1 MKADIFEN
9 KIIYWFLF
17 GMISLLFV
25 ATRLFRLDMAPFTP
39 IGMHY
44 DEMSAAYDAWCV
56 QGWGCDRHLTR
67 FPVYFMNAG
76 SGQNALY
83 IYLAAIMFKLAGFS
97 LFKFRLVAVICA
109 GVAYICLFFL
119 SRILFG
125 RNIASLIPNALMVIM
140 PIFVM
145 SEHWGLE
152 SYLFLSF
159 SIISIYFM
167 IIALDKG
174 RLRYSI
180 LSGFLWGITFYT
192 YGISYV
198 VIPLFLLLTLVL
210 LIYEKKI
217 EIVQIFAVGIPV
229 IIMGVPL
236 AVEQLVIN
244 GYIKPFSL
252 AFMDFFPMEIT
263 RFGEV
268 SISNIPENLRTS
280 LVTLFSKDS
289 LFYNSVPLF
298 GTIYYI
304 SIPFM
309 MIGLILSI
317 QCTVKSVR
325 KKEYSPVSIVLL
337 YYVSARIVSL
347 MTFELNINKANEL
360 FFPYLLFTAYGI
372 IYIYSKLSKSWFLPL
387 IAVVYAAF
395 FLCFA
400 RWAYSNGEQ
409 SWNYETRPRT
419 EEGIVK
425 DIQVG
430 RAIQEAR
437 MISGDKHMQMIIN
450 DVRGRYL
457 QICLFAGTS
466 PYDYN
471 EEGYSENGY
480 EIGISEEL
488 DMSGDTIFL
497 IEDSLDHI
505 TDYLVSEGFKS
516 TIPRNGGF
524 SIVYR

>member
-1 MKADIFEN
+1 
-9 KIIYWFLF
+9 
-17 GMISLLFV
+17 MISLLFV
-25 ATRLFRLDMAPFTP
+25 VTRLFRLDMVPFTP

-44 DEMSAAYDAWCV
+44 DEMSAAYDAWCI

-83 IYLAAIMFKLAGFS
+83 IYFAAIMFKLVGFS
-97 LFKFRLVAVICA
+97 VFKFRLVAVICA

-125 RNIASLIPNALMVIM
+125 RGITSLIPNALMVIM
-140 PIFVM
+140 PIFLM

-174 RLRYSI
+174 CLRYSI

-198 VIPLFLLLTLVL
+198 VIPLFLLLALVL
-210 LIYEKKI
+210 LVYEKKVVI
-217 EIVQIFAVGIPV
+217 GQILAVGIPV

-268 SISNIPENLRTS
+268 SVSNVLENLRTS
-280 LVTLFSKDS
+280 LVTLFSRDS

-309 MIGLILSI
+309 LIGLILSI
-317 QCTVKSVR
+317 KCTVKSIR
-325 KKEYSPVSIVLL
+325 KKNYSPISIVLL
-337 YYVSARIVSL
+337 FYVSARIVSL
-347 MTFELNINKANEL
+347 MTYELNINKANEL
-360 FFPYLLFTAYGI
+360 YFPYLLFTAYGI
-372 IYIYSKLSKSWFLPL
+372 ISIYSKLSKTWFLPL
-387 IAVVYAAF
+387 LAVVYTAF

-400 RWAYSNGEQ
+400 HWAFSSGEQ
-409 SWNYETRPRT
+409 SWNHETRPRT
-419 EEGIVK
+419 EEGIIK

-437 MISGDKHMQMIIN
+437 IIGGDKHLQMIIN
-450 DVRGRYL
+450 DVHGQYW

-480 EIGISEEL
+480 EIGISGEL
-488 DMSGDTIFL
+488 DTSGDTVFL
-497 IEDSLDHI
+497 IEESLDHI
-505 TDYLVSEGFKS
+505 TDYLVSEGFKR